1 MDFTDGVV
9 ICADHHQEDYDKLCN
24 ERLEGIAQTIGEQ
37 QTAQVRAN
45 DLPMI
50 RSSLTAVKGN

>member
-1 MDFTDGVV
+1 MDFTDDVV
-9 ICADHHQEDYDKLCN
+9 TCADYHQEDYDKLCN

-45 DLPMI
+45 DLPRI